1 MSGGANAPLGS
12 RTATVHRLP
21 TTEPAKPDS
30 LIDRVVRLLKLQVE
44 LGVAEVKQ
52 VAKSAL
58 VAVAVAVLGFLFL
71 IASLVV
77 LITGGVVGIA
87 GGVAGPLV
95 IAGGGVALIS
105 LAALGWSIW
114 RLRNLEWPR
123 ETVTSLQTNS
133 RWLGAKLKSTLTMPG
148 PRSTTRA
155 PRT

>member
-1 MSGGANAPLGS
+1 MSGGANTPLGS

-21 TTEPAKPDS
+21 TAEPAKPDS
-30 LIDRVVRLLKLQVE
+30 LIDRVLRLLKLQVE
-44 LGVAEVKQ
+44 LGVAEVKR

-77 LITGGVVGIA
+77 LITGGVVAMA
-87 GGVAGPLV
+87 GGVSGPLV

-114 RLRNLEWPR
+114 LLRNLEWPR

-155 PRT
+155 PRI

>member
-1 MSGGANAPLGS
+1 MSGGVNAPLGS

-44 LGVAEVKQ
+44 LGVVEVKQ
-52 VAKSAL
+52 AAKSAL

-71 IASLVV
+71 VASLVV
-77 LITGGVVGIA
+77 LITGGVVGMA
-87 GGVAGPLV
+87 GGVSGPLV

-114 RLRNLEWPR
+114 RLRNLELPR

-148 PRSTTRA
+148 TRTTQG
-155 PRT
+155 PQT